1 MDFTK
6 KELINICKYYFPEKP
21 KTYFTTTPKQGLEY
35 LYEEIIYP
43 DTMKSNSTDFEIE

>member
-6 KELINICKYYFPEKP
+6 KELINICKYYFPEKT
-21 KTYFTTTPKQGLEY
+21 KTYFTTTPKQGLGY

-43 DTMKSNSTDFEIE
+43 DTMKSNSPDFEIE

>member
-6 KELINICKYYFPEKP
+6 KELVNICKYYFPEKT
-21 KTYFTTTPKQGLEY
+21 KTYFNTAPKPCLEY

-43 DTMKSNSTDFEIE
+43 DIMESNSPNFEIE

>member
-6 KELINICKYYFPEKP
+6 KELINICKYYFPEKT
-21 KTYFTTTPKQGLEY
+21 KTYFTTTPKWGLEY

-43 DTMKSNSTDFEIE
+43 DTMKSNSPDFEIE

>member
-6 KELINICKYYFPEKP
+6 KELINICEYYFTERT
-21 KTYFTTTPKQGLEY
+21 KTYFITTPKQGLEY

-43 DTMKSNSTDFEIE
+43 DIMESNSPDFEIE